1 MLSEEKLEALLN
13 KIENRIDAV
22 NRFYLKK
29 VGEQIKE
36 IGKLSPASVHKLIQ
50 IRKAGTS
57 VEEINKA
64 LAEATGKNIGDIKK
78 LYREALNET
87 YADYELMA
95 ILKGVPLPPLSQNK
109 QMQLIL
115 EAVYCV
121 TEETMKNWSNT
132 TNISATYKELV
143 SDAIQAAVS
152 GVSDYNSAM
161 RRALEKAALEGLRV
175 TYESGHTRRLDTA
188 IRMNVVDGVKHIQ
201 QEAQRILGEQI
212 GADGVELTAHP
223 NSAPDHEPVQGR
235 QFTIAEFEKMQSGQD
250 FQDIDGNHYKGFKRP
265 IGEWNCRHFAY
276 SIVLGVAKRRY
287 SDEQL
292 EEWRRANN
300 EGCEIDGKHYTK
312 YEASQLM
319 RQLET
324 KIRQQKD
331 VANAARASGDD
342 VLRRK
347 AQQKITQLTAKYK
360 EVAEKSGL
368 RTRFERTYVKGFKDV
383 KLDLPKVA
391 KAPNKILQETI
402 ADIRLKGI
410 IPQGADIE
418 NVRVIAGYGT
428 STELRY
434 ANKLA
439 EEIGGSF
446 LQWQK
451 KSGIIQ
457 GEYNSYEVHWDELD
471 GKQYRIKLK
480 GVRSKSK

>member
-1 MLSEEKLEALLN
+1 MSEEKLEALLN

-368 RTRFERTYVKGFKDV
+368 RTRFERTYVKE
-383 KLDLPKVA
+383 
-391 KAPNKILQETI
+391 KASSI
-402 ADIRLKGI
+402 
-410 IPQGADIE
+410 
-418 NVRVIAGYGT
+418 
-428 STELRY
+428 
-434 ANKLA
+434 
-439 EEIGGSF
+439 
-446 LQWQK
+446 
-451 KSGIIQ
+451 
-457 GEYNSYEVHWDELD
+457 
-471 GKQYRIKLK
+471 
-480 GVRSKSK
+480 